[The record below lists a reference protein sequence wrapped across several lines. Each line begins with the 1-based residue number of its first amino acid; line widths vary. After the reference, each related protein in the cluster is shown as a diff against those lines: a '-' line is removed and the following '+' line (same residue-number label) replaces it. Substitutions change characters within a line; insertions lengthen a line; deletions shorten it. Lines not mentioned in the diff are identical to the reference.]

1 MKILKKILNNYI
13 YIVFYFLFGVLLSN
27 EFDTSKL
34 ENCVKFDVEVDR
46 KVYFSGENL
55 YLLFNVEIDE
65 GFHIYSVHPEKSL
78 SPTYID
84 IIDSVYFSIV
94 GIINEPDPLKKFD
107 KNFNQDIYYHKNNIK
122 LVKNLKLS
130 DSLKNNNYKV
140 NGIFEYYACDES
152 MCIPRWDDFSFEFQ
166 VFDGDKRED
175 FDWEPFPT
183 EYDSDIPLTELETE
197 INKGLFSFILFA
209 IGMGFLALLTPC
221 VFPMIPITVSYF
233 TKEGEKEDNNPIF
246 SASLYALGI
255 IVIFTTLGLLL
266 SFTLGASGAGDLAA
280 NPWINI
286 FIASLFIYLAFSL
299 FGYYEIQTPSF
310 LRQFSINQENR
321 GGIIGILFMS
331 LTFTLTSFTCTV
343 AFVGALLATAS
354 QGAIFWPIIGM
365 LSFSLAF
372 ASPFFLLALFPQ
384 YLSKLPKS
392 GGWLNSV
399 KVIMGFLEIAAA
411 FKFISNVDL
420 VWNWGIFDR
429 SMVLLVWAI
438 IFILMGLYLLG
449 LIKMPFDSPIKKISF
464 YRIIFC
470 VIFLFVGI
478 YLSTGLFNNKL
489 HGLIESYLPPD
500 KEKIWIED
508 LDVGYKVSKELNKP
522 IFIDFTGYT
531 CTNCRWMEI
540 NIFEEDEV
548 KKIFENFVL
557 VKLYTDGKE
566 KNHKKNRQ
574 LEIERFGT
582 AALPYYV
589 ILSPDDNVLG
599 TFPGMDTN
607 KEKFIDFLNNS
618 RNKFE
623 D

>member
-1 MKILKKILNNYI
+1 MLKKILTKYNYFI
-13 YIVFYFLFGVLLSN
+13 IISLFTLSLSN
-27 EFDTSKL
+27 DTSAL
-34 ENCVKFDVEVDR
+34 ENCVNFDVQVDR

-55 YLLFNVEIDE
+55 YLSFNVEIDE

-78 SPTYID
+78 SPTYVD
-84 IIDSVYFSIV
+84 IVDSMFFSHI
-94 GIINEPDPLKKFD
+94 GIINEPKPLKKFD
-107 KNFNQDIYYHKNNIK
+107 ENFNQDIYYHKKNIQ
-122 LVKNLKLS
+122 LVQNLKLLDNLES
-130 DSLKNNNYKV
+130 KKYLV
-140 NGIFEYYACDES
+140 NGVFEYYACDES

-166 VFDGDKRED
+166 VFEGNKRDD
-175 FDWEPFPT
+175 FC
-183 EYDSDIPLTELETE
+183 SVIPLEYNSDKELSELESE

-209 IGMGFLALLTPC
+209 LGMGFLALLTPC

-233 TKEGEKEDNNPIF
+233 TKEGEKENNSPIF

-255 IVIFTTLGLLL
+255 VFIFTTLGLLL

-310 LRQFSINQENR
+310 IRQFSINQESR
-321 GGIIGILFMS
+321 GGVIGILFMS

-354 QGAIFWPIIGM
+354 QGAVFWPIIGM

-420 VWNWGIFDR
+420 VWNWGVFDR
-429 SMVLLVWAI
+429 NMVLFIWAV
-438 IFILMGLYLLG
+438 IFVLMGLYLLG
-449 LIKMPFDSPIKKISF
+449 LIKMPFDSPIKKWSFTRISF
-464 YRIIFC
+464 C
-470 VIFLFVGI
+470 LIFLLIGV
-478 YLSTGLFNNKL
+478 YLSTGLFNNNKV
-489 HGLIESYLPPD
+489 HGLVESYLPPD
-500 KEKIWIED
+500 KQEKWIEN
-508 LDVGYKVSKELNKP
+508 LDEGYILAKELNKP

-540 NIFEEDEV
+540 NIFEEEDV
-548 KKIFENFVL
+548 KLLFENFVL

-566 KNHKKNRQ
+566 DIHKKNRK
-574 LEIERFGT
+574 LEIDRFGT

-589 ILSPDDNVLG
+589 ILSPDDKVLG
-599 TFPGMDTN
+599 TFPGMDPN
-607 KEKFIDFLNNS
+607 KNNFIKFLNNS
-618 RNKFE
+618 KEKF
-623 D
+623 DN

>member
-1 MKILKKILNNYI
+1 MKKILIRFNYLFI
-13 YIVFYFLFGVLLSN
+13 FFLFSISIANDNLA
-27 EFDTSKL
+27 L

-46 KVYFSGENL
+46 KVYFGGENL
-55 YLLFNVEIDE
+55 YLKFNIEIDE

-78 SPTYID
+78 SPSYVD
-84 IIDSVYFSIV
+84 IIDSVYFSHI
-94 GIINEPDPLKKFD
+94 GIINEPKPLKKFD
-107 KNFNQDIYYHKNNIK
+107 KNFNQDIYYHKNDIQ
-122 LVKNLKLS
+122 LVKNLKLIEN
-130 DSLKNNNYKV
+130 LENKKYLI
-140 NGIFEYYACDES
+140 NGVFEYYACDES

-166 VFDGDKRED
+166 VFEGNKREN
-175 FDWEPFPT
+175 FDWEPFPI
-183 EYDSDIPLTELETE
+183 EYDSDIPLSELETE

-209 IGMGFLALLTPC
+209 LGMGFLALLTPC

-255 IVIFTTLGLLL
+255 IFIFTTLGLLL

-310 LRQFSINQENR
+310 IRQFSINQESR
-321 GGIIGILFMS
+321 GGVLGILFMS

-354 QGAIFWPIIGM
+354 QGAVFWPIIGM

-420 VWNWGIFDR
+420 VWNWGVFDR
-429 SMVLLVWAI
+429 NMVLFIWAV
-438 IFILMGLYLLG
+438 IFVLMGLYLLG
-449 LIKMPFDSPIKKISF
+449 LIKMPFDSPIKKWSF
-464 YRIIFC
+464 SRIGFCIIFLL
-470 VIFLFVGI
+470 IGI
-478 YLSTGLFNNKL
+478 YLSTGLFSNNKV

-500 KEKIWIED
+500 KEDDWIEN
-508 LDVGYKVSKELNKP
+508 LDEGYILSKELNKP

-540 NIFEEDEV
+540 NIFEEEDV
-548 KKIFENFVL
+548 KLIFEDFIL

-566 KNHKKNRQ
+566 DIHKKNRK

-589 ILSPDDNVLG
+589 ILSPDDRILG

-607 KEKFIDFLNNS
+607 KDNFIKFLNNS
-618 RNKFE
+618 KEKFE
-623 D
+623 N

>member
-1 MKILKKILNNYI
+1 MKKILIRFNYLFI
-13 YIVFYFLFGVLLSN
+13 FFLFSISIANDNLA
-27 EFDTSKL
+27 L

-46 KVYFSGENL
+46 KVYFGGENL
-55 YLLFNVEIDE
+55 YLKFNIEIDE

-78 SPTYID
+78 SPSYVD
-84 IIDSVYFSIV
+84 IIDSVYFSHV
-94 GIINEPDPLKKFD
+94 GIINEPKPLKKFD
-107 KNFNQDIYYHKNNIK
+107 KNFNQDIYYHKNDIQ
-122 LVKNLKLS
+122 LVKNLKLIEN
-130 DSLKNNNYKV
+130 LENKKYLI
-140 NGIFEYYACDES
+140 NGVFEYYACDES

-166 VFDGDKRED
+166 VFEGNKREN
-175 FDWEPFPT
+175 FDWEPFPI
-183 EYDSDIPLTELETE
+183 EYDSDIPLSELETE

-209 IGMGFLALLTPC
+209 LGMGFLALLTPC

-255 IVIFTTLGLLL
+255 IFIFTTLGLLL

-310 LRQFSINQENR
+310 IRQFSINQESR
-321 GGIIGILFMS
+321 GGVLGILFMS

-354 QGAIFWPIIGM
+354 QGAVFWPIIGM

-420 VWNWGIFDR
+420 VWNWGVFDR
-429 SMVLLVWAI
+429 NMVLFIWAV
-438 IFILMGLYLLG
+438 IFVLMGLYLLG
-449 LIKMPFDSPIKKISF
+449 LIKMPFDSPIKKWSF
-464 YRIIFC
+464 SRIGFCIIFLL
-470 VIFLFVGI
+470 IGI
-478 YLSTGLFNNKL
+478 YLSTGLFSNNKV

-500 KEKIWIED
+500 KEDDWIEN
-508 LDVGYKVSKELNKP
+508 LDEGYILSKELNKP

-540 NIFEEDEV
+540 NIFEEEDV
-548 KKIFENFVL
+548 KLIFEDFIL

-566 KNHKKNRQ
+566 DIHKKNRK

-589 ILSPDDNVLG
+589 ILSPDDRILG

-607 KEKFIDFLNNS
+607 KDNFIKFLNNS
-618 RNKFE
+618 KEKFE
-623 D
+623 N

>member
-1 MKILKKILNNYI
+1 MKILKKILTNYFH
-13 YIVFYFLFGVLLSN
+13 IVFCFLFGISLSN
-27 EFDTSKL
+27 EFDSSAL
-34 ENCVKFDVEVDR
+34 ENCVRFDVEVDR
-46 KVYFSGENL
+46 KVYFGGENL
-55 YLLFNVEIDE
+55 YLLFNVEIDD

-78 SPTYID
+78 SPTYVD
-84 IIDSVYFSIV
+84 IIDSVYFSVI
-94 GIINEPDPLKKFD
+94 GIINEPEPLKKFD
-107 KNFNQDIYYHKNNIK
+107 KNFNQDIYYHKNNIQ

-130 DSLKNNNYKV
+130 DSLENNNYKV
-140 NGIFEYYACDES
+140 NGVFEYYACDES

-166 VFDGDKRED
+166 VFDGEKRED

-183 EYDSDIPLTELETE
+183 KYVSDIPLTELETE

-233 TKEGEKEDNNPIF
+233 TKEGEKDNNNPIF

-286 FIASLFIYLAFSL
+286 FIALLFIYLAFSL

-429 SMVLLVWAI
+429 NMVLLIWAI

-500 KEKIWIED
+500 KEEIWIED
-508 LDVGYKVSKELNKP
+508 LDVGYKVSKELKKP

-548 KKIFENFVL
+548 KEIFENFVL

-607 KEKFIDFLNNS
+607 KDKFIDFLNNS

-623 D
+623 Y

>member
-1 MKILKKILNNYI
+1 LKKILIRFNYLFI
-13 YIVFYFLFGVLLSN
+13 FFLFSISIANDNLA
-27 EFDTSKL
+27 L

-46 KVYFSGENL
+46 KVYFGGENL
-55 YLLFNVEIDE
+55 YLKFNIEIDE

-78 SPTYID
+78 SPSYVD
-84 IIDSVYFSIV
+84 IIDSVYFSHI
-94 GIINEPDPLKKFD
+94 GIINEPKPLKKFD
-107 KNFNQDIYYHKNNIK
+107 KNFNQDIYYHKDDIQ
-122 LVKNLKLS
+122 LVKNLKLIEN
-130 DSLKNNNYKV
+130 LENKKYLI
-140 NGIFEYYACDES
+140 NGVFEYYACDES

-166 VFDGDKRED
+166 VFEGNKREN
-175 FDWEPFPT
+175 FDWEPFPI
-183 EYDSDIPLTELETE
+183 EYDSDIPLSELETE

-209 IGMGFLALLTPC
+209 LGMGFLALLTPC

-255 IVIFTTLGLLL
+255 IFIFTTLGLLL

-310 LRQFSINQENR
+310 IRQFSINQESR
-321 GGIIGILFMS
+321 GGVLGILFMS

-354 QGAIFWPIIGM
+354 QGAVFWPIIGM

-420 VWNWGIFDR
+420 VWNWGVFDR
-429 SMVLLVWAI
+429 NMVLFIWAV
-438 IFILMGLYLLG
+438 IFVLMGLYLLG
-449 LIKMPFDSPIKKISF
+449 LIKMPFDSPIKKWSF
-464 YRIIFC
+464 SRIGFCIIFLL
-470 VIFLFVGI
+470 IGI
-478 YLSTGLFNNKL
+478 YLSTGLFSNNKV

-500 KEKIWIED
+500 KEDDWIEN
-508 LDVGYKVSKELNKP
+508 LDEGYILSKELNKP

-540 NIFEEDEV
+540 NIFEEEDV
-548 KKIFENFVL
+548 KLIFEDFIL

-566 KNHKKNRQ
+566 DIHKKNRK

-589 ILSPDDNVLG
+589 ILSPDDRILG

-607 KEKFIDFLNNS
+607 KDNFIKFLNNS
-618 RNKFE
+618 KEKFE
-623 D
+623 N

>member
-286 FIASLFIYLAFSL
+286 FIALLFIYLAFSL

-343 AFVGALLATAS
+343 AFVGALLATVS

-429 SMVLLVWAI
+429 NMVLLIWAI

>member
-1 MKILKKILNNYI
+1 MKKILIRFNYLFI
-13 YIVFYFLFGVLLSN
+13 FFLFSISIADDNLA
-27 EFDTSKL
+27 L

-46 KVYFSGENL
+46 KVYFGGENL
-55 YLLFNVEIDE
+55 YLKFNIEIDE

-78 SPTYID
+78 SPSYVD
-84 IIDSVYFSIV
+84 IIDSVYFSHI
-94 GIINEPDPLKKFD
+94 GIINEPKPLKKFD
-107 KNFNQDIYYHKNNIK
+107 KNFNQDIYYHKNDIQ
-122 LVKNLKLS
+122 LVKNLKLIEN
-130 DSLKNNNYKV
+130 LENKKYLI
-140 NGIFEYYACDES
+140 NGVFEYYACDES

-166 VFDGDKRED
+166 IFEGNKREN
-175 FDWEPFPT
+175 FDWEPFPL
-183 EYDSDIPLTELETE
+183 EYDSDIPLSELETE

-209 IGMGFLALLTPC
+209 LGMGFLALLTPC

-255 IVIFTTLGLLL
+255 IFIFTTLGLLL

-310 LRQFSINQENR
+310 IRQFSINQESR
-321 GGIIGILFMS
+321 GGVLGILFMS

-354 QGAIFWPIIGM
+354 QGAVFWPIIGM

-420 VWNWGIFDR
+420 VWNWGVFDR
-429 SMVLLVWAI
+429 NMVLFIWAV
-438 IFILMGLYLLG
+438 IFVLMGLYLLG
-449 LIKMPFDSPIKKISF
+449 LIKMPFDSPIKKWSF
-464 YRIIFC
+464 SRIGFCIIFLL
-470 VIFLFVGI
+470 IGI
-478 YLSTGLFNNKL
+478 YLSTGLFSNNKV

-500 KEKIWIED
+500 KEDDWIENID
-508 LDVGYKVSKELNKP
+508 EGYILSKELNKP
-522 IFIDFTGYT
+522 MFIDFTGYT

-540 NIFEEDEV
+540 NIFEEEDV
-548 KKIFENFVL
+548 KLIFEDFIL

-566 KNHKKNRQ
+566 DIHKKNRK
-574 LEIERFGT
+574 LEIDRFGT

-589 ILSPDDNVLG
+589 ILSPDDKILG

-607 KEKFIDFLNNS
+607 KDNFIEFLNKSKEKFEN
-618 RNKFE
+618 
-623 D
+623 

>member
-1 MKILKKILNNYI
+1 MKIFLNNYLCLI
-13 YIVFYFLFGVLLSN
+13 MSFLFSISLAN
-27 EFDTSKL
+27 EKDNLAL
-34 ENCVKFDVEVDR
+34 ENCVKFDVSVDR
-46 KVYFSGENL
+46 NVYFAGENL
-55 YLLFNVEIDE
+55 YLSFNIEIDE

-78 SPTYID
+78 SPSYVE
-84 IIDSVYFSIV
+84 IIDSVYFSGI
-94 GIINEPDPLKKFD
+94 GIINEPLPLKKFD
-107 KNFNQDIYYHKNNIK
+107 KNFNQDIYYHKNDIQ
-122 LVKNLKLS
+122 LIKNLKLS
-130 DSLKNNNYKV
+130 ESLNSNKYIV
-140 NGIFEYYACDES
+140 NGVFEYYACDVS

-166 VFDGDKRED
+166 VFEGTKRED
-175 FDWEPFPT
+175 FDWEPFPL
-183 EYDSDIPLTELETE
+183 EYDSEVPLSELETE
-197 INKGLFSFILFA
+197 INKGLFSFIFFA
-209 IGMGFLALLTPC
+209 LGMGFLALLTPC

-255 IVIFTTLGLLL
+255 IFIFTTLGLLL

-310 LRQFSINQENR
+310 LRQFSISQENR
-321 GGIIGILFMS
+321 GGVVGILFMS

-354 QGAIFWPIIGM
+354 QGAVFWPIIGM

-420 VWNWGIFDR
+420 VWNWGVFDR
-429 SMVLLVWAI
+429 NVVLFIWAI

-449 LIKMPFDSPIKKISF
+449 LIKMPFDSPIKKWSIV
-464 YRIIFC
+464 RIAFC
-470 VIFLFVGI
+470 SLFLFVGV
-478 YLSTGLFNNKL
+478 YLGTGLFNNKL

-500 KEKIWIED
+500 KQELWIEN
-508 LDVGYKVSKELNKP
+508 LDEGYIVSKELNKP

-540 NIFEEDEV
+540 NIFEENDV
-548 KKIFENFVL
+548 KDIFEDFVL

-566 KNHKKNRQ
+566 DIHKKNRK
-574 LEIERFGT
+574 LEIDRFGT

-589 ILSPDDNVLG
+589 ILSPNDKILG
-599 TFPGMDTN
+599 TFPGMDIN
-607 KEKFIDFLNNS
+607 KDNFINFLNS
-618 RNKFE
+618 SKDKFE
-623 D
+623 N

>member
-1 MKILKKILNNYI
+1 MKILKKTLTNYI
-13 YIVFYFLFGVLLSN
+13 HIVFCFLFGISLSN
-27 EFDTSKL
+27 EFDTSAL

-46 KVYFSGENL
+46 KVYFGGENL
-55 YLLFNVEIDE
+55 YLLFNVEIDD

-78 SPTYID
+78 SPTYVD
-84 IIDSVYFSIV
+84 IIDSVYFSID

-130 DSLKNNNYKV
+130 DSLENNNYKI

-175 FDWEPFPT
+175 FDWGPLPT
-183 EYDSDIPLTELETE
+183 QYASDIPLTELETE

-321 GGIIGILFMS
+321 GGTIGILFMS

-420 VWNWGIFDR
+420 VWNWGVFDR
-429 SMVLLVWAI
+429 NMVLLIWAI

-470 VIFLFVGI
+470 VIFLFLGI

>member
-1 MKILKKILNNYI
+1 MKMLKKILTKYNCFFI
-13 YIVFYFLFGVLLSN
+13 ISLFSLSLSN
-27 EFDTSKL
+27 DTSAL
-34 ENCVKFDVEVDR
+34 ENCVNFDVQVDR

-55 YLLFNVEIDE
+55 YLSFNVEIDE

-78 SPTYID
+78 SPTYVD
-84 IIDSVYFSIV
+84 IVDSMFFSHI
-94 GIINEPDPLKKFD
+94 GIINEPKPLKKFD
-107 KNFNQDIYYHKNNIK
+107 ENFNQDIYYHKKNIQ
-122 LVKNLKLS
+122 LVQNLKLLDNLES
-130 DSLKNNNYKV
+130 KKYLV
-140 NGIFEYYACDES
+140 NGVFEYYACDES

-166 VFDGDKRED
+166 VFEGNKRDD
-175 FDWEPFPT
+175 FC
-183 EYDSDIPLTELETE
+183 SVIPLEYNSDKELSELESE

-209 IGMGFLALLTPC
+209 LGMGFLALLTPC

-233 TKEGEKEDNNPIF
+233 TKEGEKENNSPIF

-255 IVIFTTLGLLL
+255 VFIFTTLGLLL

-310 LRQFSINQENR
+310 IRQFSINQESR
-321 GGIIGILFMS
+321 GGVIGILFMS

-354 QGAIFWPIIGM
+354 QGAVFWPIIGM

-429 SMVLLVWAI
+429 NMVLFIWAL

-449 LIKMPFDSPIKKISF
+449 LIKMPFDSPIKKWSFTRISF
-464 YRIIFC
+464 C
-470 VIFLFVGI
+470 LIFLLIGV
-478 YLSTGLFNNKL
+478 YLSTGLFNNNKV
-489 HGLIESYLPPD
+489 HGLVESYLPPD
-500 KEKIWIED
+500 KQEKWIEN
-508 LDVGYKVSKELNKP
+508 LDEGYILAKELNKP

-540 NIFEEDEV
+540 NIFEEEDV
-548 KKIFENFVL
+548 KLIFENFVL

-566 KNHKKNRQ
+566 DIHKKNRK
-574 LEIERFGT
+574 LEIDRFGT

-589 ILSPDDNVLG
+589 ILSPDDKVLG

-607 KEKFIDFLNNS
+607 KNNFITFLNNS
-618 RNKFE
+618 KEKF
-623 D
+623 DN

>member
-1 MKILKKILNNYI
+1 VKILKKILTRFNCLFI
-13 YIVFYFLFGVLLSN
+13 FFLFNILFSN
-27 EFDTSKL
+27 DNLAL

-46 KVYFSGENL
+46 KVYFGGENL
-55 YLLFNVEIDE
+55 YLSFNIEIDE

-78 SPTYID
+78 SPSYVD
-84 IIDSVYFSIV
+84 IIDSVYFSHI
-94 GIINEPDPLKKFD
+94 GIINEPKPLKKFD
-107 KNFNQDIYYHKNNIK
+107 KTFNQDIYYHKDDIQ
-122 LVKNLKLS
+122 LVKNLKLIE
-130 DSLKNNNYKV
+130 DLENKKYLI
-140 NGIFEYYACDES
+140 NGVFEYYACDAS

-166 VFDGDKRED
+166 VFEGDKRED
-175 FDWEPFPT
+175 FDWEPFPL
-183 EYDSDIPLTELETE
+183 EYDSEVPLSELETE

-209 IGMGFLALLTPC
+209 LGMGFLALLTPC

-255 IVIFTTLGLLL
+255 IFIFTTLGLLL

-310 LRQFSINQENR
+310 IRQFSINQESR
-321 GGIIGILFMS
+321 GGVLGILFMS

-354 QGAIFWPIIGM
+354 QGAVFWPIIGM

-420 VWNWGIFDR
+420 VWNWGVFDR
-429 SMVLLVWAI
+429 NMVLLIWAV
-438 IFILMGLYLLG
+438 IFVLMGLYLLG
-449 LIKMPFDSPIKKISF
+449 IIKMPFDSPIKKWSFTRISF
-464 YRIIFC
+464 CIIFLL
-470 VIFLFVGI
+470 IGI
-478 YLSTGLFNNKL
+478 YLSTGLFSGNKV

-500 KEKIWIED
+500 KEGDWIEN
-508 LDVGYKVSKELNKP
+508 LDEGYILSKELNKP

-540 NIFEEDEV
+540 NIFEEEDV
-548 KKIFENFVL
+548 KLIFEDFIL

-566 KNHKKNRQ
+566 DIHKKNRK
-574 LEIERFGT
+574 LEIDRFGS

-589 ILSPDDNVLG
+589 ILSPDDKILG
-599 TFPGMDTN
+599 TFPGMDPN
-607 KEKFIDFLNNS
+607 KDNFINFLNNS
-618 RNKFE
+618 KEKFE
-623 D
+623 N

>member
-1 MKILKKILNNYI
+1 MSL
-13 YIVFYFLFGVLLSN
+13 LFSISLAN
-27 EFDTSKL
+27 EKDNSVL
-34 ENCVKFDVEVDR
+34 ENCVKFDVAVDR
-46 KVYFSGENL
+46 NVYFAGENL
-55 YLLFNVEIDE
+55 YLSFNIEIEE

-78 SPTYID
+78 SPSYVE
-84 IIDSVYFSIV
+84 IIDSVYFS
-94 GIINEPDPLKKFD
+94 GIGIMNEPLPLKKFD
-107 KNFNQDIYYHKNNIK
+107 KSLNQDVYYHKNDIQ
-122 LVKNLKLS
+122 LIKNLKLS
-130 DSLKNNNYKV
+130 ESLHSNKYIV
-140 NGIFEYYACDES
+140 NGVFEYYACDAS
-152 MCIPRWDDFSFEFQ
+152 MCIPKWDDFSFEFQ
-166 VFDGDKRED
+166 VFEGTKRED
-175 FDWEPFPT
+175 FDWEPFPL
-183 EYDSDIPLTELETE
+183 EYNSEVPLSELETE
-197 INKGLFSFILFA
+197 INKGLFSFIFFA
-209 IGMGFLALLTPC
+209 LGMGFLALLTPC

-233 TKEGEKEDNNPIF
+233 TKEGEKEDNNPVF

-255 IVIFTTLGLLL
+255 IFIFTTLGLLL

-321 GGIIGILFMS
+321 GGVVGILFMS

-354 QGAIFWPIIGM
+354 QGAVFWPIIGM

-420 VWNWGIFDR
+420 VWNWGVFDR
-429 SMVLLVWAI
+429 NVVLFIWSI

-449 LIKMPFDSPIKKISF
+449 LIKMPFDSPIKKWSIV
-464 YRIIFC
+464 RIVFC
-470 VIFLFVGI
+470 SLFLFGGV
-478 YLSTGLFNNKL
+478 YLGTGLFNNKL

-500 KEKIWIED
+500 KEELWIED
-508 LDVGYKVSKELNKP
+508 LEEGYVVSKELNKP

-540 NIFEEDEV
+540 NIFEENDV
-548 KKIFENFVL
+548 KDIFEDFVL
-557 VKLYTDGKE
+557 VKLYTDGK
-566 KNHKKNRQ
+566 KDIHKKNRK
-574 LEIERFGT
+574 LEIDRFGT

-589 ILSPDDNVLG
+589 ILSPNDKILG
-599 TFPGMDTN
+599 TFPGMDIN
-607 KEKFIDFLNNS
+607 KDNFINFLNNS
-618 RNKFE
+618 KDKFE
-623 D
+623 N

>member
-1 MKILKKILNNYI
+1 MKILKKILTRFNCLFI
-13 YIVFYFLFGVLLSN
+13 FFLFNISFSN
-27 EFDTSKL
+27 DNLAL

-46 KVYFSGENL
+46 KVYFGGENL
-55 YLLFNVEIDE
+55 YLSFNIEIDE

-78 SPTYID
+78 SPSYVD
-84 IIDSVYFSIV
+84 IIDSVYFSHI
-94 GIINEPDPLKKFD
+94 GIINEPKPLKKFD
-107 KNFNQDIYYHKNNIK
+107 KTFNQDIYYHKDDIQ
-122 LVKNLKLS
+122 LVKNLKLIE
-130 DSLKNNNYKV
+130 DLKNKKYLI
-140 NGIFEYYACDES
+140 NGVFEYYACDAS

-166 VFDGDKRED
+166 VFEGDKRED
-175 FDWEPFPT
+175 FDWEPFPL
-183 EYDSDIPLTELETE
+183 EYDSEVPLSELETE

-209 IGMGFLALLTPC
+209 LGMGFLALLTPC

-255 IVIFTTLGLLL
+255 IFIFTTLGLFL

-310 LRQFSINQENR
+310 IRQFSINQESR
-321 GGIIGILFMS
+321 GGVLGILFMS

-354 QGAIFWPIIGM
+354 QGAVFWPIIGM

-420 VWNWGIFDR
+420 VWNWGVFDR
-429 SMVLLVWAI
+429 NMVLLIWAV
-438 IFILMGLYLLG
+438 IFVLMGLYLLG
-449 LIKMPFDSPIKKISF
+449 IIKMPFDSPIKKWSFTRISF
-464 YRIIFC
+464 CIIFLL
-470 VIFLFVGI
+470 IGI
-478 YLSTGLFNNKL
+478 YLSTGLFSGNKV

-500 KEKIWIED
+500 KEGDWIEN
-508 LDVGYKVSKELNKP
+508 LDEGYILSKELNKP

-540 NIFEEDEV
+540 NIFEEEDV
-548 KKIFENFVL
+548 KLIFEDFIL

-566 KNHKKNRQ
+566 DIHKKNRK
-574 LEIERFGT
+574 LEIDRFGT

-589 ILSPDDNVLG
+589 ILSPEDKILG
-599 TFPGMDTN
+599 TFPGMDPN
-607 KEKFIDFLNNS
+607 KDNFINFLNNS
-618 RNKFE
+618 KEKFE
-623 D
+623 N

>member
-1 MKILKKILNNYI
+1 MKIFLNNYLCLI
-13 YIVFYFLFGVLLSN
+13 MSFLFSISLAN
-27 EFDTSKL
+27 EKDNLAL
-34 ENCVKFDVEVDR
+34 ENCVKFDVSVDR
-46 KVYFSGENL
+46 NVYFAGENL
-55 YLLFNVEIDE
+55 YLSFNIEIDE

-78 SPTYID
+78 SPSYVE
-84 IIDSVYFSIV
+84 IIDSVYFSGI
-94 GIINEPDPLKKFD
+94 GIINEPLPLKKFD
-107 KNFNQDIYYHKNNIK
+107 KNFNQDIYYHKNDIQ
-122 LVKNLKLS
+122 LIKNLKLS
-130 DSLKNNNYKV
+130 ESLNSNKYIV
-140 NGIFEYYACDES
+140 NGVFEYYACDVS

-166 VFDGDKRED
+166 VFEGTKRED
-175 FDWEPFPT
+175 FDWEPFPL
-183 EYDSDIPLTELETE
+183 EYDSEVPLSELETE
-197 INKGLFSFILFA
+197 INKGLFSFIFFA
-209 IGMGFLALLTPC
+209 LGMGFLALLTPC

-255 IVIFTTLGLLL
+255 IFIFTTLGLLL

-310 LRQFSINQENR
+310 LRQFSISQENR
-321 GGIIGILFMS
+321 GGVVGILFMS

-354 QGAIFWPIIGM
+354 QGAVFWPIIGM

-420 VWNWGIFDR
+420 VWNWGVFDR
-429 SMVLLVWAI
+429 NVVLFIWAI

-449 LIKMPFDSPIKKISF
+449 LIKMPFDSPIKKWSIV
-464 YRIIFC
+464 RIAFC
-470 VIFLFVGI
+470 SLFLFVGV
-478 YLSTGLFNNKL
+478 YLGTGLFNNKL

-500 KEKIWIED
+500 KQELWIEN
-508 LDVGYKVSKELNKP
+508 LDEGYIVSKELNKP

-540 NIFEEDEV
+540 NIFEENDV
-548 KKIFENFVL
+548 KDIFEDFVL
-557 VKLYTDGKE
+557 VKLYTDGKGDI
-566 KNHKKNRQ
+566 HKKNRK
-574 LEIERFGT
+574 LEIDRFGT

-589 ILSPDDNVLG
+589 ILSPNDKILG
-599 TFPGMDTN
+599 TFPGMDIN
-607 KEKFIDFLNNS
+607 KDNFINFLNS
-618 RNKFE
+618 SKDKFE
-623 D
+623 N

>member
-1 MKILKKILNNYI
+1 MKILKKILTRFNCLFI
-13 YIVFYFLFGVLLSN
+13 FFLFNISFSN
-27 EFDTSKL
+27 DNLAL

-46 KVYFSGENL
+46 KVYFGGENL
-55 YLLFNVEIDE
+55 YLSFNIEIDE

-78 SPTYID
+78 SPSYVD
-84 IIDSVYFSIV
+84 IIDSVYFSHI
-94 GIINEPDPLKKFD
+94 GIINEPKPLKKFD
-107 KNFNQDIYYHKNNIK
+107 KTFNQDIYYHKDDIQ
-122 LVKNLKLS
+122 LVKNLKLIE
-130 DSLKNNNYKV
+130 DLKNKKYLI
-140 NGIFEYYACDES
+140 NGVFEYYACDAS

-166 VFDGDKRED
+166 VFEGDKRED
-175 FDWEPFPT
+175 FDWEPFPL
-183 EYDSDIPLTELETE
+183 EYDSEVPLSELETE

-209 IGMGFLALLTPC
+209 LGMGFLALLTPC

-255 IVIFTTLGLLL
+255 IFIFTTLGLFL

-310 LRQFSINQENR
+310 IRQFSINQESR
-321 GGIIGILFMS
+321 GGVLGILFMS

-354 QGAIFWPIIGM
+354 QGAVFWPIIGM

-420 VWNWGIFDR
+420 VWNWGVFDR
-429 SMVLLVWAI
+429 NMVLLIWAV
-438 IFILMGLYLLG
+438 IFVLMGLYLLG
-449 LIKMPFDSPIKKISF
+449 IIKMPFDSPIKKWSFTRISF
-464 YRIIFC
+464 CIIFLL
-470 VIFLFVGI
+470 IGI
-478 YLSTGLFNNKL
+478 YLSTGLFSGNKV

-500 KEKIWIED
+500 KEGDWIEN
-508 LDVGYKVSKELNKP
+508 LDEGYILSKELNKP

-540 NIFEEDEV
+540 NIFEEEDV
-548 KKIFENFVL
+548 KLIFEDFIL

-566 KNHKKNRQ
+566 DIHKKNRK
-574 LEIERFGT
+574 LEIDRFGT

-589 ILSPDDNVLG
+589 ILSPDDKILG
-599 TFPGMDTN
+599 TFPGMDPN
-607 KEKFIDFLNNS
+607 KDNFINFLNNS
-618 RNKFE
+618 KEKFE
-623 D
+623 N

>member
-1 MKILKKILNNYI
+1 MKILKKILTRFNCLFI
-13 YIVFYFLFGVLLSN
+13 FFLFNISFSN
-27 EFDTSKL
+27 DNLAL

-46 KVYFSGENL
+46 KVYFGGENL
-55 YLLFNVEIDE
+55 YLSFNIEIDE

-78 SPTYID
+78 SPSYVD
-84 IIDSVYFSIV
+84 IIDSVYFSHI
-94 GIINEPDPLKKFD
+94 GIINEPKPLKKFD
-107 KNFNQDIYYHKNNIK
+107 KTFNQDIYYHKDDIQ
-122 LVKNLKLS
+122 LVKNLKLIE
-130 DSLKNNNYKV
+130 DLENKKYLI
-140 NGIFEYYACDES
+140 NGVFEYYACDAS

-166 VFDGDKRED
+166 VFEGDKRED
-175 FDWEPFPT
+175 FDWEPFPL
-183 EYDSDIPLTELETE
+183 EYDSEVPLSELETE

-209 IGMGFLALLTPC
+209 LGMGFLALLTPC

-255 IVIFTTLGLLL
+255 IFIFTTLGLLL

-310 LRQFSINQENR
+310 IRQFSINQESR
-321 GGIIGILFMS
+321 GGVLGILFMS

-354 QGAIFWPIIGM
+354 QGAVFWPIIGM

-420 VWNWGIFDR
+420 VWNWGVFDR
-429 SMVLLVWAI
+429 NMVLLIWAV
-438 IFILMGLYLLG
+438 IFVLMGLYLLG
-449 LIKMPFDSPIKKISF
+449 IIKMPFDSPIKKWSFTRISF
-464 YRIIFC
+464 CIIFLL
-470 VIFLFVGI
+470 IGI
-478 YLSTGLFNNKL
+478 YLSTGLFSGNKV

-500 KEKIWIED
+500 KEGDWIEN
-508 LDVGYKVSKELNKP
+508 LDEGYILSKELNKP

-540 NIFEEDEV
+540 NIFEEEDV
-548 KKIFENFVL
+548 KLIFEDFIL

-566 KNHKKNRQ
+566 DIHKKNRK
-574 LEIERFGT
+574 LEIDRFGT

-589 ILSPDDNVLG
+589 ILSPEDKILG
-599 TFPGMDTN
+599 TFPGMDPN
-607 KEKFIDFLNNS
+607 KDNFINFLNNS
-618 RNKFE
+618 KEKFE
-623 D
+623 N

>member
-1 MKILKKILNNYI
+1 MKKILIRFNYLFI
-13 YIVFYFLFGVLLSN
+13 FFLFSFSLANDNLA
-27 EFDTSKL
+27 L

-46 KVYFSGENL
+46 KVYFGGENL
-55 YLLFNVEIDE
+55 YLKFNIEIDE

-78 SPTYID
+78 SPSYVD
-84 IIDSVYFSIV
+84 IIDSVYFSHI
-94 GIINEPDPLKKFD
+94 GIINEPKPLKKFD
-107 KNFNQDIYYHKNNIK
+107 KNFNQDIFYHKDDIQ
-122 LVKNLKLS
+122 LVKNLKLIEN
-130 DSLKNNNYKV
+130 LENKKYLI
-140 NGIFEYYACDES
+140 NGVFEYYACDAS

-166 VFDGDKRED
+166 VFEGDKRED
-175 FDWEPFPT
+175 FDWEPFPLQ
-183 EYDSDIPLTELETE
+183 YDSDIPLSELETE

-209 IGMGFLALLTPC
+209 LGMGFLALLTPC

-255 IVIFTTLGLLL
+255 IFIFTTLGLLL

-310 LRQFSINQENR
+310 IRQFSINQESR
-321 GGIIGILFMS
+321 GGVLGILFMS

-354 QGAIFWPIIGM
+354 QGAVFWPIIGM

-429 SMVLLVWAI
+429 NMVLLIWAV
-438 IFILMGLYLLG
+438 IFFLMGLYLLG
-449 LIKMPFDSPIKKISF
+449 LIKMPFDSPIKKWSFSRISF
-464 YRIIFC
+464 CIIFLL
-470 VIFLFVGI
+470 IGI
-478 YLSTGLFNNKL
+478 YLSTGLFSNNKV

-500 KEKIWIED
+500 KEDDWIEN
-508 LDVGYKVSKELNKP
+508 LDEGYILSEELNKP

-540 NIFEEDEV
+540 NIFEEEDV
-548 KKIFENFVL
+548 KLIFEDFIL

-566 KNHKKNRQ
+566 DVHKKNRK
-574 LEIERFGT
+574 LEIDRFGT

-589 ILSPDDNVLG
+589 ILSPDDKILG

-607 KEKFIDFLNNS
+607 KDNFIKFLNNS
-618 RNKFE
+618 KEKFE
-623 D
+623 N

>member
-1 MKILKKILNNYI
+1 MLKKILTKYNYFI
-13 YIVFYFLFGVLLSN
+13 IISLFTLSLSN
-27 EFDTSKL
+27 DTSAL
-34 ENCVKFDVEVDR
+34 ENCVNFDVQVDR

-55 YLLFNVEIDE
+55 YLSFNVEIDE

-78 SPTYID
+78 SPTYVD
-84 IIDSVYFSIV
+84 IVDSMFFSQI
-94 GIINEPDPLKKFD
+94 GIINEPKPLKKFD
-107 KNFNQDIYYHKNNIK
+107 ENFNQDIYYHKKNIQ
-122 LVKNLKLS
+122 LVQNLKLLDNLES
-130 DSLKNNNYKV
+130 KKYLV
-140 NGIFEYYACDES
+140 NGVFEYYACDES

-166 VFDGDKRED
+166 VFEGNKRDD
-175 FDWEPFPT
+175 FC
-183 EYDSDIPLTELETE
+183 SVIPLEYNSDKELSELESE

-209 IGMGFLALLTPC
+209 LGMGFLALLTPC

-233 TKEGEKEDNNPIF
+233 TKEGEKENNSPIF

-255 IVIFTTLGLLL
+255 VFIFTTLGLLL

-310 LRQFSINQENR
+310 IRQFSINQESR
-321 GGIIGILFMS
+321 GGVIGILFMS

-354 QGAIFWPIIGM
+354 QGAVFWPIIGM

-429 SMVLLVWAI
+429 NMVLFIWAL

-449 LIKMPFDSPIKKISF
+449 LIKMPFDSPIKKWSFIRISF
-464 YRIIFC
+464 C
-470 VIFLFVGI
+470 LIFLLIGV
-478 YLSTGLFNNKL
+478 YLSTGLFNNNKV
-489 HGLIESYLPPD
+489 HGLVESYLPPD
-500 KEKIWIED
+500 KQEKWIEN
-508 LDVGYKVSKELNKP
+508 LDEGYILAKELNKP

-540 NIFEEDEV
+540 NIFEEEDV
-548 KKIFENFVL
+548 KLIFENFVL

-566 KNHKKNRQ
+566 DIHKKNRK
-574 LEIERFGT
+574 LEIDRFGT

-589 ILSPDDNVLG
+589 ILSPDDKVLG
-599 TFPGMDTN
+599 TFPGMDPN
-607 KEKFIDFLNNS
+607 KNNFINFLNNS
-618 RNKFE
+618 KEKF
-623 D
+623 DN

>member
-1 MKILKKILNNYI
+1 MKKILIRFNHLFI
-13 YIVFYFLFGVLLSN
+13 FFLFSISIADDNLA
-27 EFDTSKL
+27 L

-46 KVYFSGENL
+46 KVYFGGENL
-55 YLLFNVEIDE
+55 YLKFNIEIDE

-78 SPTYID
+78 SPSYVD
-84 IIDSVYFSIV
+84 IIDSVYFSHI
-94 GIINEPDPLKKFD
+94 GIINEPKPLKKFD
-107 KNFNQDIYYHKNNIK
+107 KNFNQDIYYHKNDIQ
-122 LVKNLKLS
+122 LVKNLKLIEN
-130 DSLKNNNYKV
+130 LENKKYLI
-140 NGIFEYYACDES
+140 NGVFEYYACDES

-166 VFDGDKRED
+166 IFEGNKREN
-175 FDWEPFPT
+175 FDWEPFPL
-183 EYDSDIPLTELETE
+183 EYDSDIPLSELETE

-209 IGMGFLALLTPC
+209 LGMGFLALLTPC

-255 IVIFTTLGLLL
+255 IFIFTTLGLLL

-310 LRQFSINQENR
+310 IRQFSINQESR
-321 GGIIGILFMS
+321 GGVLGILFMS

-354 QGAIFWPIIGM
+354 QGAVFWPIIGM

-420 VWNWGIFDR
+420 VWNWGVFDR
-429 SMVLLVWAI
+429 NMVLFIWAV
-438 IFILMGLYLLG
+438 IFVLMGLYLIG
-449 LIKMPFDSPIKKISF
+449 LIKMPFDSPIKKWSF
-464 YRIIFC
+464 SRIGFCIIFLL
-470 VIFLFVGI
+470 IGI
-478 YLSTGLFNNKL
+478 YLSTGLFSNNKV

-500 KEKIWIED
+500 KEDDWIENID
-508 LDVGYKVSKELNKP
+508 EGYILSKELNKP
-522 IFIDFTGYT
+522 MFIDFTGYT

-540 NIFEEDEV
+540 NIFEEEDV
-548 KKIFENFVL
+548 KLIFEDFIL

-566 KNHKKNRQ
+566 DIHKKNRK
-574 LEIERFGT
+574 LEIDRFGT

-589 ILSPDDNVLG
+589 ILSPDDKILG

-607 KEKFIDFLNNS
+607 KDNFIEFLNKSKEKFEN
-618 RNKFE
+618 
-623 D
+623 

>member
-1 MKILKKILNNYI
+1 MKLFLTRY
-13 YIVFYFLFGVLLSN
+13 YFLIILTLTSFLLSN
-27 EFDTSKL
+27 DNSSI
-34 ENCVKFDVEVDR
+34 ENCVNFDVIVDR
-46 KVYFSGENL
+46 NVYFPGESL
-55 YLLFNVEIDE
+55 DLLFNIEIDQ

-78 SPTYID
+78 SPTYVEITD
-84 IIDSVYFSIV
+84 TTFFSAI
-94 GIINEPDPLKKFD
+94 GIINEPIPLKKFD
-107 KNFNQDIYYHKNNIK
+107 ESLNQDVYYHKGEIK
-122 LVKNLKLS
+122 LVQNLKLS
-130 DSLKNNNYKV
+130 DYLSSNQYIVKGV
-140 NGIFEYYACDES
+140 FEYYACDAT
-152 MCIPRWDDFSFEFQ
+152 MCIPKWDDFSFKFQ
-166 VFDGDKRED
+166 VFEGDKREN
-175 FDWEPFPT
+175 FDLPLSM
-183 EYDSDIPLTELETE
+183 EYDSDVPLSELETE

-209 IGMGFLALLTPC
+209 LGMGFLALLTPC

-233 TKEGEKEDNNPIF
+233 TKEGEKENNNPIF

-255 IVIFTTLGLLL
+255 IFIFTTLGLIL

-310 LRQFSINQENR
+310 IRQFSINQESR
-321 GGIIGILFMS
+321 GGILGILFMS

-354 QGAIFWPIIGM
+354 QGAVLWPIIGM

-420 VWNWGIFDR
+420 VWNWGVFDR
-429 SMVLLVWAI
+429 NMVLFIWAV
-438 IFILMGLYLLG
+438 IFVLMGLYLMG
-449 LIKMPFDSPIKKISF
+449 LIKMPFDSPIKRYGFTRISF
-464 YRIIFC
+464 C
-470 VIFLFVGI
+470 LIFLLVGI
-478 YLSTGLFNNKL
+478 YLSTGLFNNNKV

-500 KEKIWIED
+500 KQEKWIEN
-508 LDVGYKVSKELNKP
+508 LDEGYVISKELNKP

-540 NIFEEDEV
+540 NIFEEDDV
-548 KKIFENFVL
+548 KDIFEDFVL

-566 KNHKKNRQ
+566 DIHKKNRK
-574 LEIERFGT
+574 LEIDRFGT

-589 ILSPDDNVLG
+589 ILSPTDKILG

-607 KEKFIDFLNNS
+607 KDNFINFLNNS
-618 RNKFE
+618 KEKF
-623 D
+623 DY

>member
-1 MKILKKILNNYI
+1 MKKILTRFNCLFI
-13 YIVFYFLFGVLLSN
+13 FFLFNILFSN
-27 EFDTSKL
+27 DNLAL

-46 KVYFSGENL
+46 KVYFGGENL
-55 YLLFNVEIDE
+55 YLSFNIEIDE

-78 SPTYID
+78 SPSYVD
-84 IIDSVYFSIV
+84 IIDSVYFSHI
-94 GIINEPDPLKKFD
+94 GIINEPKPLKKFD
-107 KNFNQDIYYHKNNIK
+107 KTFNQDIYYHKDDIQ
-122 LVKNLKLS
+122 LVKNLKLIE
-130 DSLKNNNYKV
+130 DLENKKYLI
-140 NGIFEYYACDES
+140 NGVFEYYACDAS

-166 VFDGDKRED
+166 VFEGDKRED
-175 FDWEPFPT
+175 FDWEPFPL
-183 EYDSDIPLTELETE
+183 EYDSEVPLSELETE

-209 IGMGFLALLTPC
+209 LGMGFLALLTPC

-255 IVIFTTLGLLL
+255 IFIFTTLGLLL

-310 LRQFSINQENR
+310 IRQFSINQESR
-321 GGIIGILFMS
+321 GGVLGILFMS

-354 QGAIFWPIIGM
+354 QGAVFWPIIGM

-420 VWNWGIFDR
+420 VWNWGVFDR
-429 SMVLLVWAI
+429 NMVLLIWAV
-438 IFILMGLYLLG
+438 IFVLMGLYLLG
-449 LIKMPFDSPIKKISF
+449 IIKMPFDSPIKKWSFTRISF
-464 YRIIFC
+464 CIIFLL
-470 VIFLFVGI
+470 IGI
-478 YLSTGLFNNKL
+478 YLSTGLFSGNKV

-500 KEKIWIED
+500 KEGDWIEN
-508 LDVGYKVSKELNKP
+508 LDEGYILSKELNKP

-540 NIFEEDEV
+540 NIFEEEDV
-548 KKIFENFVL
+548 KLIFEDFIL

-566 KNHKKNRQ
+566 DIHKKNRK
-574 LEIERFGT
+574 LEIDRFGS

-589 ILSPDDNVLG
+589 ILSPDDKILG
-599 TFPGMDTN
+599 TFPGMDPN
-607 KEKFIDFLNNS
+607 KDNFINFLNNS
-618 RNKFE
+618 KEKFE
-623 D
+623 N

>member
-1 MKILKKILNNYI
+1 MKILKKILSNYI
-13 YIVFYFLFGVLLSN
+13 YIVFYFSFGVLLSN
-27 EFDTSKL
+27 EFDTSEL

-55 YLLFNVEIDE
+55 YLLFNVDIDE

-166 VFDGDKRED
+166 VFDGDKRAD

-429 SMVLLVWAI
+429 NMVLLIWAI

>member
-1 MKILKKILNNYI
+1 VKTLKKILIRFNYLFI
-13 YIVFYFLFGVLLSN
+13 FFLFSISIADDNLA
-27 EFDTSKL
+27 L

-46 KVYFSGENL
+46 KVYFGGENL
-55 YLLFNVEIDE
+55 YLKFNIEIDE

-78 SPTYID
+78 SPSYVD
-84 IIDSVYFSIV
+84 IIDSVYFSHI
-94 GIINEPDPLKKFD
+94 GIINEPKPLKKFD
-107 KNFNQDIYYHKNNIK
+107 KNFNQDIYYHKNDIQ
-122 LVKNLKLS
+122 LVKNLKLIEN
-130 DSLKNNNYKV
+130 LENKKYLI
-140 NGIFEYYACDES
+140 NGVFEYYACDES

-166 VFDGDKRED
+166 IFEGNKREN
-175 FDWEPFPT
+175 FDWEPFPL
-183 EYDSDIPLTELETE
+183 EYDSDIPLSELETE

-209 IGMGFLALLTPC
+209 LGMGFLALLTPC

-255 IVIFTTLGLLL
+255 IFIFTTLGLLL

-310 LRQFSINQENR
+310 IRQFSINQESR
-321 GGIIGILFMS
+321 GGVLGILFMS

-354 QGAIFWPIIGM
+354 QGAVFWPIIGM

-420 VWNWGIFDR
+420 VWNWGVFDR
-429 SMVLLVWAI
+429 NMVLFIWAV
-438 IFILMGLYLLG
+438 IFVLMGLYLIG
-449 LIKMPFDSPIKKISF
+449 LIKMPFDSPIKKWSF
-464 YRIIFC
+464 SRIGFCIIFLL
-470 VIFLFVGI
+470 IGI
-478 YLSTGLFNNKL
+478 YLSTGLFSNNKV

-500 KEKIWIED
+500 KEDDWIENID
-508 LDVGYKVSKELNKP
+508 EGYILSKELNKP
-522 IFIDFTGYT
+522 MFIDFTGYT

-540 NIFEEDEV
+540 NIFEEEDV
-548 KKIFENFVL
+548 KLIFEDFIL

-566 KNHKKNRQ
+566 DIHKKNRK
-574 LEIERFGT
+574 LEIDRFGT

-589 ILSPDDNVLG
+589 ILSPDDKILG

-607 KEKFIDFLNNS
+607 KDNFIEFLNKSKEKFEN
-618 RNKFE
+618 
-623 D
+623 

>member
-1 MKILKKILNNYI
+1 MKILKKILTNYFH
-13 YIVFYFLFGVLLSN
+13 IVFCFLFGISLSN
-27 EFDTSKL
+27 EFDTSAL
-34 ENCVKFDVEVDR
+34 ENCVRFDVEVDR
-46 KVYFSGENL
+46 KVYFGGENL
-55 YLLFNVEIDE
+55 YLLFNVEIDD

-78 SPTYID
+78 SPTYVD
-84 IIDSVYFSIV
+84 IIDSVYFSVI
-94 GIINEPDPLKKFD
+94 GIINEPEPLKKFD
-107 KNFNQDIYYHKNNIK
+107 KNFNQDIYYHKNNIQ

-130 DSLKNNNYKV
+130 DSLENNNYKV
-140 NGIFEYYACDES
+140 NGVFEYYACDES

-166 VFDGDKRED
+166 VFDGEKRED

-183 EYDSDIPLTELETE
+183 KYVSDIPLTELETE

-233 TKEGEKEDNNPIF
+233 TKEGEKDNNNPIF

-286 FIASLFIYLAFSL
+286 FIALLFIYLAFSL

-321 GGIIGILFMS
+321 GGVIGILFMS

-343 AFVGALLATAS
+343 AFVGTLLATAS

-429 SMVLLVWAI
+429 SMVLLIWAI

-464 YRIIFC
+464 NRIIFC
-470 VIFLFVGI
+470 IIFLFVGI

-500 KEKIWIED
+500 KEEIWIED
-508 LDVGYKVSKELNKP
+508 LDVGYKVSKELKKP

-548 KKIFENFVL
+548 KEIFENFVL

-607 KEKFIDFLNNS
+607 KDKFIDFLNNS

-623 D
+623 Y